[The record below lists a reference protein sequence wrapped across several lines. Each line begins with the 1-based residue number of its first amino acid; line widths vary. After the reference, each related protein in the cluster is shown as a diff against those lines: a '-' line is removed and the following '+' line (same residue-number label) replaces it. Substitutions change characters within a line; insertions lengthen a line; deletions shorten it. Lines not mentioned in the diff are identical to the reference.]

1 VPSLSGSRSDA
12 ALVIL
17 LSFVRAHLQFAICG
31 FLVLSFCPVL
41 LGQNTVP
48 GPPPR
53 LSTKADVQAIV
64 GRLEARYRGATRL
77 EATFLE
83 RYTENGALT
92 RLEAG
97 KAYFERP
104 GKMRWD
110 YESPEKNV
118 FLVDGKNAWFYV
130 PADHTVTRVPAKR
143 STDWRTPLSLLIGEM
158 KVSRICNRIGFAE
171 LPVPE
176 FSADVMLY
184 CEQRGAS
191 NAREGEDSGRKAA
204 SPETRERVY
213 FEVEQSSGELVRV
226 LVTDPGGVGLE
237 FRFTNWRLNPELDDS
252 LFRFQVPPGVAIVNG
267 DLAAAQK
274 MASP

>member
-1 VPSLSGSRSDA
+1 VSALHA

-17 LSFVRAHLQFAICG
+17 LCLRARLQFAICA
-31 FLVLSFCPVL
+31 FLILFSCLVFP
-41 LGQNTVP
+41 GQNTLPAQRVSSSS
-48 GPPPR
+48 R
-53 LSTKADVQAIV
+53 LDVQAIV
-64 GRLEARYRGATRL
+64 GRLEARYRSAARL
-77 EATFLE
+77 EAAFLE

-97 KAYFERP
+97 KVYFERP

-143 STDWRTPLSLLIGEM
+143 STDWRTPLSLLVGEM
-158 KVSRICNRIGFAE
+158 KVSRICNRIGFA
-171 LPVPE
+171 VPQAPE
-176 FSADVMLY
+176 YSADVMLY
-184 CEQRGAS
+184 CEPRGAS
-191 NAREGEDSGRKAA
+191 NAREGGDSGRKAA
-204 SPETRERVY
+204 PPEARDRVY
-213 FEVEQSSGELVRV
+213 LEVEESSGELVRV
-226 LVTDPGGVGLE
+226 LMNDPGGVGLE
-237 FRFTNWRLNPELDDS
+237 FRFADWRMNPQLDDS

-267 DLAAAQK
+267 DVAAAQK

>member
-1 VPSLSGSRSDA
+1 LRSILQLESCNLLILSLWASFWNYTTAESHIAEKRSVTA
-12 ALVIL
+12 V
-17 LSFVRAHLQFAICG
+17 VRRF
-31 FLVLSFCPVL
+31 
-41 LGQNTVP
+41 
-48 GPPPR
+48 
-53 LSTKADVQAIV
+53 
-64 GRLEARYRGATRL
+64 EERYRRATSL
-77 EATFLE
+77 QVTFLE
-83 RYTENGALT
+83 RYTENG
-92 RLEAG
+92 RLNRTEAG

-143 STDWRTPLSLLIGEM
+143 STDWRTPLTLLVGEM

-171 LPVPE
+171 RPVPE
-176 FSADVMLY
+176 YSADVMLY
-184 CEQRGAS
+184 CELRGAS
-191 NAREGEDSGRKAA
+191 NGREGGESGGKAA
-204 SPETRERVY
+204 SPEAQDRVY
-213 FEVEQSSGELVRV
+213 LEVEKSSGELIRV

-237 FRFTNWRLNPELDDS
+237 FRFANWRLNPQLDDS

-267 DLAAAQK
+267 DVAAAQK